1 MRETRVASRY
11 AKSLL
16 GLCIESGNLEEA
28 YKDMSLIANTCA
40 ESKDLSLLLK
50 SPIVKPEKKIKV
62 LTEVFSKHISPV
74 SNTFISIITK
84 HGRENCL
91 AEIAV
96 QFQQQYKEHKKIVTA
111 VVTSAIGLDEN
122 VRKMVLKII
131 EDSVKSEVDLLEKK
145 DKDLVGGLV
154 IRIGDKQYDA
164 SIQRKLSDLKKV
176 FNTRHFTEN

>member
-28 YKDMSLIANTCA
+28 YEDMSLIANTCA

-62 LTEVFSKHISPV
+62 LTEVFSKHISAV
-74 SNTFISIITK
+74 SNTFISIIIK
-84 HGRENCL
+84 HGRENYL

-96 QFQQQYKEHKKIVTA
+96 QFQRQYKEHKKIVTA
-111 VVTSAIGLDEN
+111 VVSSAMGLDEA
-122 VRKMVLKII
+122 VRKIVLKTI
-131 EDSVKSEVDLLEKK
+131 EDSVKSEVELLEKK
-145 DKDLVGGLV
+145 DKDLIGGLV

-164 SIQRKLSDLKKV
+164 SIQRKLNDLKKT
-176 FNTRHFTEN
+176 FNQHHYSDN